1 MDQTV
6 VIIIIENEANRS
18 KTNMNEAKRRRTK
31 LTEANQAYQKKKA
44 NSLRHERRMRSAK
57 SNRTHQQHS
66 GYQTTANVESV
77 RDTTNRVL
85 VPFHGLNGTEPV

>member
-31 LTEANQAYQKKKA
+31 LTEANQAYKKKA